1 MPDIAQF
8 LHLIK
13 LPVMPEAGCALIRTL
28 NDENADIPMVRNIIA
43 KDPALTT
50 MLLRMAN
57 SALFGLSRRVDTLDS
72 AINIVGMSHIRAR
85 ALSICMSNAF
95 SLPPSLN
102 RLAFWRN
109 SMVCA
114 GYCQWLAQSV
124 GVDKQQAWLT
134 GMMLRLGELIIAKHS
149 PAMIDPIEK
158 KPCQPGERWI
168 RELNV
173 AGFDEG
179 QIMAEVANRWDF
191 PDAVVQAL
199 NASAHPLSEVPF
211 SLLSAVIHLAAL
223 LTDSEKYPADLE
235 KLFPAE
241 VVQRLSLNLA
251 ELQARQPDPETF
263 SDISMMNV

>member
-1 MPDIAQF
+1 MPNIAQF

-13 LPVMPEAGCALIRTL
+13 LPVMPEAGCALIQTL
-28 NDENADIPMVRNIIA
+28 DDEDADIPKIRTIIA
-43 KDPALTT
+43 KDPALTV

-57 SALFGLSRRVDTLDS
+57 SALFGLSRKIDTLDG
-72 AINIVGMSHIRAR
+72 AISLVGIAQIRAR

-102 RLAFWRN
+102 RLTFWRN

-114 GYCQWLAQSV
+114 GYSQWLAQSL
-124 GVDKQQAWLT
+124 GLDKHQAWLT

-158 KPCQPGERWI
+158 QPCQPGERWA
-168 RELNV
+168 RELDI

-191 PDAVVQAL
+191 PDTVVQAL
-199 NASAHPLSEVPF
+199 NASAHPLSEDVF
-211 SLLSAVIHLAAL
+211 SPLGAVIHLAAL
-223 LTDSEKYPADLE
+223 LTDHEQYPADLTQV
-235 KLFPAE
+235 FPAE
-241 VVQRLSLNLA
+241 VVQRLGINLKQ
-251 ELQARQPDPETF
+251 LQGQQPDPEIF
-263 SDISMMNV
+263 ADVSLMNP

>member
-13 LPVMPEAGCALIRTL
+13 LPVMPEAGCALICTL

-57 SALFGLSRRVDTLDS
+57 SALFGLSRKVDTLDS

-102 RLAFWRN
+102 RLAFWRD

-114 GYCQWLAQSV
+114 GYSQWLAQSA
-124 GVDKQQAWLT
+124 GIDHQQAWLT
-134 GMMLRLGELIIAKHS
+134 GMMLRLGELIIAKHN
-149 PAMIDPIEK
+149 PAMIEPIEK
-158 KPCQPGERWI
+158 KPC
-168 RELNV
+168 
-173 AGFDEG
+173 
-179 QIMAEVANRWDF
+179 
-191 PDAVVQAL
+191 
-199 NASAHPLSEVPF
+199 
-211 SLLSAVIHLAAL
+211 
-223 LTDSEKYPADLE
+223 PA
-235 KLFPAE
+235 
-241 VVQRLSLNLA
+241 R
-251 ELQARQPDPETF
+251 
-263 SDISMMNV
+263 

>member
-1 MPDIAQF
+1 MSDIAQF

-13 LPVMPEAGCALIRTL
+13 LPVMPEAGCALICTL

-57 SALFGLSRRVDTLDS
+57 SALFGLSRKVDTLDS

-102 RLAFWRN
+102 RLAFWRD

-114 GYCQWLAQSV
+114 GYSQWLAQSA
-124 GVDKQQAWLT
+124 GIDHQQAWLT
-134 GMMLRLGELIIAKHS
+134 GMMLRLGELIIAKHN

-158 KPCQPGERWI
+158 KPCQPGERWS
-168 RELNV
+168 RELDV

-199 NASAHPLSEVPF
+199 SASAHPLSEKPF
-211 SLLSAVIHLAAL
+211 SSLGAVIHLAAL
-223 LTDSEKYPADLE
+223 LTDCDMYPADLE
-235 KLFPAE
+235 KLFPTD
-241 VVQRLSLNLA
+241 VVQRLSLNLT
-251 ELQARQPDPETF
+251 ELQERQPDPESL
-263 SDISMMNV
+263 SDTSMMSA